1 MESAPDGGGRDP
13 ITAAYWNGRFAV
25 ECHPRSDPEEAR
37 ARGRAIFGRQ
47 VPDAAWG
54 LLVGAPDDATV
65 AVNAEPGSRP
75 VLRVTVS
82 HAWYDGPAI
91 RYLARDDAS
100 RVGIVNAEFHLRPE
114 WQRRGIGTR
123 VLAHQVRAG
132 HQVGVAYLVTAAAGG
147 PGGSM
152 NGYYTWALLGF
163 DQRLPDDL
171 VPRLPARLSD
181 ARFVLDLM
189 EDAEGR
195 EWWRRN
201 GRAYEGT
208 FSLADGSRSL
218 RVLRAYTVRQGIT
231 I

>member
-1 MESAPDGGGRDP
+1 MEGPPVGADRDA
-13 ITAAYWNGRFAV
+13 ITTAHWNGHFVV
-25 ECHPRSDPEEAR
+25 EGRPRSDPEAVR
-37 ARGRAIFGRQ
+37 VRGRTIFGRH
-47 VPDAAWG
+47 VPDVAWG
-54 LLVGAPDDATV
+54 LLVGAPDGATV
-65 AVNAEPGSRP
+65 LVNAEPGPRP
-75 VLRVTVS
+75 ALRLAVS
-82 HAWYDGPAI
+82 HAWYDGPAV
-91 RYLARDDAS
+91 RYVVRDTAE
-100 RVGIVNAEFHLRPE
+100 RIGIVNADFHLRPE

-123 VLAHQVRAG
+123 VLAHQVRAA
-132 HQVGVAYLVTAAAGG
+132 QELGVAYLVTEAAGG
-147 PGGSM
+147 PGGTM

-171 VPRLPARLSD
+171 LRRVPAWLSH

-208 FSLADGSRSL
+208 FSLDTGSRSL
-218 RVLRAYTVRQGIT
+218 RVLRAYTVRQGIR